1 MNNVDRQK
9 ATVWVVGVDVGTS
22 GAKAALV
29 GIRDGVVTGVR
40 SKSVAYTGTGICRDP
55 NEWVRAAYEAVAAV
69 RGSTEVQA
77 LGFSGQMHALVAVDE
92 AFDVVRPALL
102 WLDYSGDSKLRDF
115 VRGHPDLDVVEVTGN
130 VPLPDFTLAKWLVA
144 LDADPSLPSRLR
156 WLLGAKDFVRA
167 KMCGLDAVTDWNDA
181 GGTQFFDMVNRV
193 WSRALCEAAGLPRH
207 VLPRVCD
214 STATVG
220 AARSPAGDVLA
231 LRAVVGTGDQ
241 AAASRAVGG
250 TTPGTASLGLG
261 TSGVVARSFEDSG
274 PAGRLDPRFHLFPL
288 DPPGALHVI
297 GTVPSIG
304 PTLAWLSRL
313 LGKRKGA
320 LSALAAGAQG
330 DTRGVMFFPYLGGRG
345 APHADAM
352 QAGAFTGLRES
363 TTSAELALAV
373 YSGMALELASVLREM
388 AVCCGSDVLAL
399 VCSGGAARDAQLL
412 GTIAA
417 AVDVPCRLSAA
428 VDGSSVGAALLGYD
442 SLGTGVSPSL
452 PAVDVQPAEV
462 SLVFEAWLEAR
473 ERIVGE
479 E

>member
-1 MNNVDRQK
+1 
-9 ATVWVVGVDVGTS
+9 
-22 GAKAALV
+22 
-29 GIRDGVVTGVR
+29 
-40 SKSVAYTGTGICRDP
+40 
-55 NEWVRAAYEAVAAV
+55 
-69 RGSTEVQA
+69 
-77 LGFSGQMHALVAVDE
+77 
-92 AFDVVRPALL
+92 
-102 WLDYSGDSKLRDF
+102 
-115 VRGHPDLDVVEVTGN
+115 
-130 VPLPDFTLAKWLVA
+130 
-144 LDADPSLPSRLR
+144 
-156 WLLGAKDFVRA
+156 
-167 KMCGLDAVTDWNDA
+167 
-181 GGTQFFDMVNRV
+181 
-193 WSRALCEAAGLPRH
+193 
-207 VLPRVCD
+207 
-214 STATVG
+214 
-220 AARSPAGDVLA
+220 
-231 LRAVVGTGDQ
+231 
-241 AAASRAVGG
+241 
-250 TTPGTASLGLG
+250 
-261 TSGVVARSFEDSG
+261 
-274 PAGRLDPRFHLFPL
+274 
-288 DPPGALHVI
+288 
-297 GTVPSIG
+297 
-304 PTLAWLSRL
+304 
-313 LGKRKGA
+313 
-320 LSALAAGAQG
+320 
-330 DTRGVMFFPYLGGRG
+330 MFFPYLGGRG